1 MIKGVFF
8 DLDGT
13 LIKSM
18 HHHYKG
24 WKNVLSKNNIH
35 LDKQY
40 FYLYEGIKLENLI
53 RNLYIKHKKK
63 FNNKILQKLINEKD
77 NHFKLNAKIYFYNGV
92 KSLIKYLHQENIYL
106 AMVTAGT
113 KKRVFKTLP
122 LKFINYFDK
131 IITGSDC
138 KYGKPHPEPYLKALS
153 FSKLKKNNCLVVEN
167 APLGIKSAKSAGLKT
182 IAITN
187 TLEST
192 SLQSSDFIVSSMNEL
207 KQIYECL

>member
-40 FYLYEGIKLENLI
+40 FYLNEGIKLENLL
-53 RNLYIKHKKK
+53 RNLYIDQKKK
-63 FNNKILQKLINEKD
+63 INDKILQNIINEKD
-77 NHFKLNAKIYFYNGV
+77 SHYRLNTKIYFYKGV
-92 KSLIKYLHQENIYL
+92 KSLIKHLHKKNIYL

-138 KYGKPHPEPYLKALS
+138 KYGKPHPEPYLKALA

-192 SLQSSDFIVSSMNEL
+192 SLQSSDFIVNSMSEL
-207 KQIYECL
+207 KNKLLNF